1 MKLRDALHIS
11 AKRQR
16 QASRVMQALL
26 GLMVVVGL
34 VSRNGGVVV
43 NALVAFAV
51 TFLPGVLEH
60 DYDIPMDAGLT
71 LWLTLAVFLH
81 GLGTV
86 ALPFVGTPYAD
97 VWWWDHLTHA
107 LSASIVAAV
116 GYATARA
123 FDLHSEAVSLPS
135 RFMFVFILTFTI
147 AFGVFWEVIEFLIS
161 LAAAA
166 FGVGTVLTQY
176 GLGDTMMDLLFNT
189 LGAVVVAVWGGGQ
202 LSGVVTALTTRFDR
216 SRV

>member
-1 MKLRDALHIS
+1 MKIRDALHIS
-11 AKRQR
+11 TERQR
-16 QASRVMQALL
+16 QASKAMRALL
-26 GLMVVVGL
+26 GLMVVFGL
-34 VSRNGGVVV
+34 LTGSAGVVV

-86 ALPFVGTPYAD
+86 ALPFVGTPYSD
-97 VWWWDHLTHA
+97 IWWYDHLTHV

-123 FDLHSEAVSLPS
+123 FDLHSEAVSLPP
-135 RFMFVFILTFTI
+135 RFMFVFILTFTL
-147 AFGVFWEVIEFLIS
+147 AFGVFWEVIEFVIS
-161 LAAAA
+161 LTAASL
-166 FGVGTVLTQY
+166 GIGSVLTQY
-176 GLGDTMMDLLFNT
+176 GLEDTMLDLLFDT
-189 LGAVVVAVWGGGQ
+189 AGAVAVAVWGSGQ
-202 LSGVVTALTTRFDR
+202 LTGVVTALTARFDR
-216 SRV
+216 PGA